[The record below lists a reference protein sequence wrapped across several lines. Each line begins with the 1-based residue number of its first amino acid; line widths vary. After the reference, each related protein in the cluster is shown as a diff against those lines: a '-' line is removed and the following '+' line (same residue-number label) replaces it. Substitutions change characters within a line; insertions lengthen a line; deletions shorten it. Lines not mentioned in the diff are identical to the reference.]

1 MQKKLLIAFVAA
13 TFTAGL
19 NVNSFAAENQSAIVN
34 FEGRIVDTAC
44 EIGTDLNGAAVQLGT
59 YPTIYFNDTRTHT
72 DNKGFNI
79 VISKCRLTTEEG
91 YGDAYEFPVD
101 RVRLTFHDDGN
112 NSSGRTERNG
122 VMFLT
127 DSDVVARNVGIR
139 VQYQAANKEYVDVF
153 QKEASSSYTVSQM
166 NYIEV
171 KNGIGEAY
179 TDNTAFEYNI
189 PMQAHIARVNQNPV
203 GSGNVNGQMTITMSY
218 E

>member
-1 MQKKLLIAFVAA
+1 
-13 TFTAGL
+13 
-19 NVNSFAAENQSAIVN
+19 
-34 FEGRIVDTAC
+34 
-44 EIGTDLNGAAVQLGT
+44 
-59 YPTIYFNDTRTHT
+59 
-72 DNKGFNI
+72 
-79 VISKCRLTTEEG
+79 
-91 YGDAYEFPVD
+91 
-101 RVRLTFHDDGN
+101 
-112 NSSGRTERNG
+112 
-122 VMFLT
+122 MFLT